1 MPVTVMPETDA
12 ETDLLFALHRA
23 ARAEFDHLTDPTPE
37 HERAWRVA
45 EAAVLAYHTASS
57 TSTDDRFSRTQEAA

>member
-1 MPVTVMPETDA
+1 MPVTVTPGVGA

-23 ARAEFDHLTDPTPE
+23 ARAEFDFITDPTPE

-45 EAAVLAYHTASS
+45 EAAVLAFHAAIHP
-57 TSTDDRFSRTQEAA
+57 TDDHFSRTQEAA